1 MSRRAKNPKVVAGVP
16 FYNPDEQSARGRHVG
31 TLLLIQGCV
40 SLHPRPPAAMVSHCV
55 DVIEI
60 KTLSIY
66 ARWRRHE
73 EDPRS
78 AQGSAS
84 ACISTMRQSSTD
96 SEERV
101 VGHVQLSGP
110 RDAARLTGLLRR
122 PKVRPCPT
130 LRTGSASRSQAVSRT
145 CRIASNRSRADLR
158 SQAGVAR
165 SS

>member
-78 AQGSAS
+78 AQGSAKCLYFQDVAILHGLRGELCGTYNS
-84 ACISTMRQSSTD
+84 ARTPVMLLASPDYYADRRS
-96 SEERV
+96 V
-101 VGHVQLSGP
+101 H
-110 RDAARLTGLLRR
+110 AR
-122 PKVRPCPT
+122 P
-130 LRTGSASRSQAVSRT
+130 
-145 CRIASNRSRADLR
+145 
-158 SQAGVAR
+158 
-165 SS
+165 